1 MTKKYYG
8 QASGIILVYDV
19 CEPQSF
25 ANLEYWVKKIK
36 ESAYKNVEIL
46 LLGNKKDLVNDRL
59 VPEDDERE
67 RGIAAGLKFDYVYSA
82 DELVA
87 SDNTFFVATGVTD
100 GELVRGV
107 RPEGKWLRTESVIFR
122 SRSGTVRRVNS
133 DYLAERWL
141 D

>member
-36 ESAYKNVEIL
+36 ESADKNVEIL

-59 VPEDDERE
+59 VTEDDARDCSAKL
-67 RGIAAGLKFDYVYSA
+67 GIAHYETSA
-82 DELVA
+82 
-87 SDNTFFVATGVTD
+87 
-100 GELVRGV
+100 
-107 RPEGKWLRTESVIFR
+107 KESTNVDQAFKKLI
-122 SRSGTVRRVNS
+122 
-133 DYLAERWL
+133 
-141 D
+141 